1 MATVPVKPPLHNF
14 PFIFLKRGTKNATAN
29 NHSRYRRPAS
39 AKRASDPDPESDRYN
54 HVESSRVDQSLSHQT
69 QFKPTLEAMEFEA
82 HNISHVGLSSLKNGA
97 KHLKQLVLAYGPVV
111 TIDLGKFL
119 LNYSRLKSIRLDGC
133 LVTCSATKAIRSWC
147 ASLTELSLS
156 KCSGVTDK

>member
-54 HVESSRVDQSLSHQT
+54 HVESSRVDQSLSHREIGVSITAGPVSNLQ
-69 QFKPTLEAMEFEA
+69 KP
-82 HNISHVGLSSLKNGA
+82 NSSL
-97 KHLKQLVLAYGPVV
+97 L
-111 TIDLGKFL
+111 
-119 LNYSRLKSIRLDGC
+119 
-133 LVTCSATKAIRSWC
+133 
-147 ASLTELSLS
+147 
-156 KCSGVTDK
+156 